1 MSMFNNYKYPDSGM
15 KYNLTS
21 DCNPGYKKL
30 NVESPYKK
38 FDKAGNL
45 ISLSWNENDTFILED
60 TMDKNIFVESDARIY
75 DNIEGYPT
83 ETTSGGCCQKAYN
96 TINWKCW
103 TCYGKHLNKYSWEEI
118 PLIECET
125 GTLRITLKRDLENKK
140 VISNILNFRREIIY
154 SFEGDSVNFEINK
167 EKQPLLVQGQYFL
180 EEILKSENTT
190 QTIKIIPI
198 TIL

>member
-1 MSMFNNYKYPDSGM
+1 MFKNYKYPDSGM

-21 DCNPGYKKL
+21 DCSPRYKKL
-30 NVESPYKK
+30 IVKSPYKK

-60 TMDKNIFVESDARIY
+60 TVDKNIFVESDARIY

-83 ETTSGGCCQKAYN
+83 ETTCGGCCQKAYN

-103 TCYGKHLNKYSWEEI
+103 TCYGKHLDKYNWEEI
-118 PLIECET
+118 PLIECEN
-125 GTLRITLKRDLENKK
+125 GTLRITLKRNIENKK
-140 VISNILNFRREIIY
+140 IISNILNFRREVIY
-154 SFEGDSVNFEINK
+154 SFEGDNISFEINK

-180 EEILKSENTT
+180 EEILKSENDT
-190 QTIKIIPI
+190 QVIKIVPI